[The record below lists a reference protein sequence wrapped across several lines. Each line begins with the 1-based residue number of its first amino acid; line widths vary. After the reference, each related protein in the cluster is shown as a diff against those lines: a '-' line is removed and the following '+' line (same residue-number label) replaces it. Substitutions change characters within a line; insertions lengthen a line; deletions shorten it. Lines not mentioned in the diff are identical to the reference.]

1 MTRRLLLPALAT
13 VFALGSLAAFGYT
26 RFVAPGAPGAPGD
39 PAIEAPYA
47 CTTCDARQAAK
58 KRLSDH
64 LRSQTD

>member
-1 MTRRLLLPALAT
+1 MTRRVLLPALAT

-26 RFVAPGAPGAPGD
+26 RFMAPGTPGD

-47 CTTCDARQAAK
+47 CTTCDARQASK